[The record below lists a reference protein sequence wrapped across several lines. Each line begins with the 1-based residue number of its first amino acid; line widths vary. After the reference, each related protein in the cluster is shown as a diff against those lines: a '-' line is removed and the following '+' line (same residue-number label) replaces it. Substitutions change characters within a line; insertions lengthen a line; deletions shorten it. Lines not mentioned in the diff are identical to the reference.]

1 MCALVTGVQ
10 TCALP
15 IYASLD
21 SSADLT
27 VYGDDVEGVTAF
39 HPDGDP
45 EVAIS
50 DRLANDPRRE
60 NRLRTTLA
68 HEFRHVHFHRHL
80 WAGKFQHGRLFD
92 RRSPDNKAVGQR
104 ERERVGAGKCGS
116 VRVELGGG
124 RIIKKKKANIIAV
137 LVCSI
142 QYVYH

>member
-1 MCALVTGVQ
+1 MIRRPPRSTRTDTLFPYT
-10 TCALP
+10 TLFRSL
-15 IYASLD
+15 IELNDASLD

-68 HEFRHVHFHRHL
+68 HEFGHVHFHRHL
-80 WAGKFQHGRLFD
+80 WAGKFQHG
-92 RRSPDNKAVGQR
+92 QQI
-104 ERERVGAGKCGS
+104 
-116 VRVELGGG
+116 G
-124 RIIKKKKANIIAV
+124 RAHV
-137 LVCSI
+137 
-142 QYVYH
+142 